1 MADYPTSSYSP
12 KDALKAYQDILA
24 SEKRKKKYA
33 TLIDGMMKLSPRYS
47 GSTAETHNRTLRD
60 KYGTSDSTGF
70 ATHSRLLGEA
80 AESELDQF
88 FMQEFLNQEF
98 KSIADVRSG
107 GASMGPEMTE
117 GRLSK
122 FMGLFTKRTGEERA
136 VAGEERAVAG
146 EERASLSASMTRE
159 DWLKGKA
166 VDKLSPLFVD
176 KYTNQYRNRTA
187 EDQEGVIARIQD
199 EIMADENIPSTAKR
213 DLIELVIKGLTDK
226 FGGRGETLKKGVART
241 TAAAVEARAVDA
253 AERERKT
260 FKRNQLKAINENN
273 SDLLASR
280 LAEEAARLM
289 RTEGMGFE
297 EALQQVKGES
307 HKLYKSQPSREG
319 RELARDR
326 LEKLVGKPESKTYT
340 RETKRTREVIEFLTP
355 TGDDATD
362 LRQAQIA
369 LESERQGMA
378 ELNPA
383 WHTYGAAAQSGI
395 AVQNFLRVLR
405 IADNTRLAQLDA
417 LREDFDEHIAQFS
430 GDVIEV
436 ESARYM
442 DDAVKEL
449 RLPRLVIE
457 FILFPEKFEFGKK

>member
-12 KDALKAYQDILA
+12 QDALKAYQDILA

-33 TLIDGMMKLSPRYS
+33 TIMDGMMKLSPRYS
-47 GSTAETHNRTLRD
+47 GSTAATRNKTLRD
-60 KYGTSDSTGF
+60 SYGTSGSSGF
-70 ATHSRLLGEA
+70 AAYSKLKSEA
-80 AESELDQF
+80 ADAEINKF
-88 FMQEFLNQEF
+88 FMQDYMKQDFMNSDEVMRWGATMGSEMTREKLAQYVELYT
-98 KSIADVRSG
+98 K
-107 GASMGPEMTE
+107 GAS
-117 GRLSK
+117 
-122 FMGLFTKRTGEERA
+122 
-136 VAGEERAVAG
+136 EERAVAG

-176 KYTNQYRNRTA
+176 KYTNQYRNRIA

-199 EIMADENIPSTAKR
+199 EIMADEKIPSTAKR
-213 DLIELVIKGLTDK
+213 DLIKAVIDGLTSK
-226 FGGRGETLKKGVART
+226 FGGRGETLKKEVART
-241 TAAAVEARAVDA
+241 TAAAAEVRAVES
-253 AERERKT
+253 AERDRETFER
-260 FKRNQLKAINENN
+260 NELKAITENN
-273 SDLLASR
+273 SDLLAST
-280 LAEEAARLM
+280 LAEKAAHLM
-289 RTEGMGFE
+289 RTENIGFE
-297 EALQQVKGES
+297 EALQRVKGES
-307 HKLYKSQPSREG
+307 QKLYKSQSSREG

-405 IADNTRLAQLDA
+405 IADNTRLAQLDS
-417 LREDFDEHIAQFS
+417 LREDFDKHIAQFS

>member
-60 KYGTSDSTGF
+60 SYGTSGSTGF
-70 ATHSRLLGEA
+70 ATYSRLKSEA
-80 AESELDQF
+80 ADAEIDKF
-88 FMQEFLNQEF
+88 FMQDYMKQDFRSEDGVMRWGATMGSEMTREKLAEFVELYI
-98 KSIADVRSG
+98 K
-107 GASMGPEMTE
+107 GAS
-117 GRLSK
+117 
-122 FMGLFTKRTGEERA
+122 EERA
-136 VAGEERAVAG
+136 VAGEERAV
-146 EERASLSASMTRE
+146 LSASMTRE

-253 AERERKT
+253 AERDRKT
-260 FKRNQLKAINENN
+260 FERNQLKAITENN

-297 EALQQVKGES
+297 EALQKVKGES
-307 HKLYKSQPSREG
+307 QKLYKSQSSREG

-417 LREDFDEHIAQFS
+417 LREDFDEHILQFS
-430 GDVIEV
+430 GDAIEV

-457 FILFPEKFEFGKK
+457 FILFPEKFEFGKKG